1 MRRSYSSGSAVDRQ
15 MDALV
20 APTNVGP
27 TLLDCADAL
36 HGTPYPGSHSPA
48 RLCRCT
54 TIHCMVRYTTL
65 LDTTT
70 TCYIPP
76 PALTNALRTIDCT
89 VRVVL
94 CFFF

>member
-1 MRRSYSSGSAVDRQ
+1 MMRRSYSSGSAVDRQ

-48 RLCRCT
+48 QM
-54 TIHCMVRYTTL
+54 HSPL
-65 LDTTT
+65 LLQIQPLRATSL
-70 TCYIPP
+70 P
-76 PALTNALRTIDCT
+76 PALIKHSALLI
-89 VRVVL
+89 VQ
-94 CFFF
+94 

>member
-36 HGTPYPGSHSPA
+36 HGTPHPGSHCPA
-48 RLCRCT
+48 QM
-54 TIHCMVRYTTL
+54 HSQL
-65 LDTTT
+65 LLQIQPLQATSL
-70 TCYIPP
+70 P

-94 CFFF
+94 CFF